1 LPPQLPEHKGKL
13 TVVMELDE
21 VLAYTFTPDEEGY
34 MFAPL
39 RLHDY
44 YASLEEYNAYLSIYK
59 RKNL

>member
-1 LPPQLPEHKGKL
+1 
-13 TVVMELDE
+13 MELDE